1 MYLTCAITRGPIAR
15 NANVQHLPHKPVGR
29 WPLDLRS
36 ASHVPVPK
44 KRRVTRRAEMRC
56 FRGRRNRTG
65 GAPLCIRCLETVLEA
80 P

>member
-44 KRRVTRRAEMRC
+44 KAP
-56 FRGRRNRTG
+56 GDPASRN
-65 GAPLCIRCLETVLEA
+65 EVF
-80 P
+80 